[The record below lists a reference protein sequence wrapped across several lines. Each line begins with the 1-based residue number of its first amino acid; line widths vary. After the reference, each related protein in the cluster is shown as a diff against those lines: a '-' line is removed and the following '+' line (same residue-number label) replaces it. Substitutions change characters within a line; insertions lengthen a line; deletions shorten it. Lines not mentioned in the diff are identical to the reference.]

1 MVVSADRSPSR
12 LDGMGERLKS
22 RLAGGLAVDIH
33 PANYEL
39 RLGILR
45 EKAGPL
51 GIANAPRE
59 VLEFLAREITSN
71 VRELEMALNRIAAY
85 AALLGGAITLQT
97 TQSVLRD
104 VLGAKERRITIEEI
118 QRRVAAHYNIKPA
131 ELSSNRRARAVV
143 RPRHV
148 AMYLAKQLTSR
159 SLPEIGRKFGKRDH
173 TTVMYAIRRIEE
185 LRPKDAILDE
195 DVELLRQS
203 LEDPDR

>member
-1 MVVSADRSPSR
+1 
-12 LDGMGERLKS
+12 
-22 RLAGGLAVDIH
+22 
-33 PANYEL
+33 
-39 RLGILR
+39 
-45 EKAGPL
+45 
-51 GIANAPRE
+51 
-59 VLEFLAREITSN
+59 
-71 VRELEMALNRIAAY
+71 MALNRIAAH

-104 VLGAKERRITIEEI
+104 VLGVKERRITIEEI

-131 ELSSNRRARAVV
+131 ELSSNRRAQVVV

-185 LRPKDAILDE
+185 LRPKDAALDE
-195 DVELLRQS
+195 DVEFLRQS
-203 LEDPDR
+203 LEDPNH

>member
-1 MVVSADRSPSR
+1 VM
-12 LDGMGERLKS
+12 
-22 RLAGGLAVDIH
+22 
-33 PANYEL
+33 
-39 RLGILR
+39 
-45 EKAGPL
+45 
-51 GIANAPRE
+51 
-59 VLEFLAREITSN
+59 EFLARQITSN
-71 VRELEMALNRIAAY
+71 VRELEMALNRIAAH

-131 ELSSNRRARAVV
+131 ELSSSRRAQTVV

-185 LRPKDAILDE
+185 LRPNDAALDE
-195 DVELLRQS
+195 DVEFLWRS
-203 LEDPDR
+203 LEDPHR